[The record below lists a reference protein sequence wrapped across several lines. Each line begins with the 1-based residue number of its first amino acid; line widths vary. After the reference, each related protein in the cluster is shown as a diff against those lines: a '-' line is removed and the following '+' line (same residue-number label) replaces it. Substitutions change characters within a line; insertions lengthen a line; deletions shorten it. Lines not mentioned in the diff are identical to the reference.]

1 MEDRVEHL
9 KEFVKSFPQDSGVYL
24 MRDAEGTIIYVG
36 KAKVL
41 VNRVKSYF
49 TGDKD
54 IKTRILVKRIHDIE
68 FITTANEYEALLL
81 ENNLI

>member
-1 MEDRVEHL
+1 MEDRPEYL
-9 KEFVKSFPQDSGVYL
+9 KEFVKSFPQESGCYL

-54 IKTRILVKRIHDIE
+54 IKTRNLVRRIHDIE
-68 FITTANEYEALLL
+68 FITTANEYEALIL
-81 ENNLI
+81 